1 MLSYVVRSCLAVLF
15 CFSVASV
22 WVEPTRADDPPLAVV
37 DEEGNPV
44 PMNTPAIKLEAT
56 AAHIVRTTPTPTDA
70 ELKTRL
76 IVWADAEPDGGD
88 APLTVTFRC
97 DPLGETGITSYEWDF
112 GDGSPKVKEASPSHT
127 YQKPG
132 SYTARLVVGDAK
144 GGKGEDD
151 MVIDVEAP

>member
-1 MLSYVVRSCLAVLF
+1 MALILGACSAKS
-15 CFSVASV
+15 
-22 WVEPTRADDPPLAVV
+22 
-37 DEEGNPV
+37 DEKSAAQA
-44 PMNTPAIKLEAT
+44 PAEQ
-56 AAHIVRTTPTPTDA
+56 
-70 ELKTRL
+70 L